1 MKTKI
6 LGLLTIA
13 LVAGTV
19 SFAQGVGIKAGANIN
34 KIDGKGL
41 KEEFQYGYSLGGFAE
56 LYFNNKWGIQPEVL
70 WNQYQTQTT
79 DDFDDVIPGGTS
91 DLKGIKLN
99 YLSIPLLLNFRPVQ
113 FITLQAGPQFGILI
127 NKEQGLLKNGQE
139 AFSSGDFSM
148 LGGVQLNVGK
158 LKVGG
163 RYQIGLNNIND
174 IDNSTKW
181 KNQGFQIYAGIKLL

>member
-13 LVAGTV
+13 LIAGTV

-70 WNQYQTQTT
+70 WNQYRTKTT
-79 DDFDDVIPGGTS
+79 NDFDEVIPGGTS

-127 NKEQGLLKNGQE
+127 NKDQGLLKNGQQ
-139 AFSSGDFSM
+139 AFSSGDLSM

>member
-56 LYFNNKWGIQPEVL
+56 LYFNNKWGIQPEVS

-158 LKVGG
+158 LKLGG

>member
-13 LVAGTV
+13 LIAGTM

-79 DDFDDVIPGGTS
+79 SDFDDVIPGGTS

-127 NKEQGLLKNGQE
+127 NKDQGLLKNGQQ
-139 AFSSGDFSM
+139 AFSSGDLSM

>member
-13 LVAGTV
+13 LIAGTM

-70 WNQYQTQTT
+70 WNQYQTKTT
-79 DDFDDVIPGGTS
+79 NDFDEVIPGGTS

-127 NKEQGLLKNGQE
+127 NKDQGLLKNGQE
-139 AFSSGDFSM
+139 AFSSGDLSM

-158 LKVGG
+158 LRVGG
-163 RYQIGLNNIND
+163 RYQIGLNNINE

>member
-56 LYFNNKWGIQPEVL
+56 LYFNNKWGIQPEVS

-127 NKEQGLLKNGQE
+127 NKEQGLLKNGQD

-148 LGGVQLNVGK
+148 LGGVQLNIGK

>member
-13 LVAGTV
+13 LIAGTM

-70 WNQYQTQTT
+70 WNQYQTQTAEN
-79 DDFDDVIPGGTS
+79 FDEIIPGGTS

-99 YLSIPLLLNFRPVQ
+99 YLSIPLLLNFRPAQ
-113 FITLQAGPQFGILI
+113 FITFQAGPQFGILI
-127 NKEQGLLKNGQE
+127 NKDQGLLKNGQD

-148 LGGVQLNVGK
+148 LGGVQLNIGK
-158 LKVGG
+158 LKLGG
-163 RYQIGLNNIND
+163 RYQIGLNNISE

-181 KNQGFQIYAGIKLL
+181 KNQGFQVYAGLKLL

>member
-13 LVAGTV
+13 LVAGTI
-19 SFAQGVGIKAGANIN
+19 SFAQGVGFKAGATIK

-113 FITLQAGPQFGILI
+113 FITFQAGPQFGILI

-158 LKVGG
+158 LKLGG